1 MKECCLKRSW
11 EGIVLKAMGAKDF
24 MLEVIGREEISPD
37 FLRVNVK
44 DGGLLMDSEL
54 HPTMWIRL
62 WFDDGGKGHQRAYT
76 LVDPDVRAGTFSM
89 DFAMHAGIAADWA
102 RTVQPGATIEATV
115 QGSAFNFPQPA
126 RRLWIVGDP
135 ASIPAINSLLDARS
149 DVGSTAPAHLW
160 LEFQHDADPSL
171 EVRTTPSDAVTWIP
185 RKRDGA
191 ALAEEVCSSLTAEA
205 VSPEEDFFWVA
216 CEASSARAIA
226 KHLRKV
232 VGVDRRQIDVLGYWK
247 A

>member
-1 MKECCLKRSW
+1 
-11 EGIVLKAMGAKDF
+11 MGAKDF
-24 MLEVIGREEISPD
+24 TLEVTGREEISPD
-37 FLRVNVK
+37 FLRIHVK
-44 DGGLLMDSEL
+44 DGGLLVDNEP

-62 WFDDGGKGHQRAYT
+62 WFDDDGRGHQRAYT

-89 DFAMHAGIAADWA
+89 DFAMHAGTAADWA

-115 QGSAFNFPQPA
+115 QGSAFDFPEPAA

-135 ASIPAINSLLDARS
+135 ASIPAINSLLGARS
-149 DVGSTAPAHLW
+149 ALGSTAPAHLW

-171 EVRTTPSDAVTWIP
+171 EVRTSRSDVVTWIP

-191 ALAEEVCSSLTAEA
+191 ALVEEVCSALTAES
-205 VSPEEDFFWVA
+205 VSAEGDFFWVA
-216 CEASSARAIA
+216 CEASSTRAIV

-232 VGVDRRQIDVLGYWK
+232 VGVDKRRIDALGYWR